1 MTRGGKPSAREYQ
14 PLLRT
19 TSSLI
24 SESSM
29 EIQPAVASAAA
40 GEWIRN
46 AWIVQ
51 IIVGLVVVTIA
62 MWHNNDEM

>member
-1 MTRGGKPSAREYQ
+1 
-14 PLLRT
+14 
-19 TSSLI
+19 
-24 SESSM
+24 M